1 VKPGPFVYHA
11 PERVDEALALLAEHG
26 DEAKVLAGGQSLMP
40 MLNFRLARVE
50 HLVDI
55 NRIGRLEPWFADP
68 VLTGDVVILPALVR
82 QRQVE
87 RSAALA
93 AALPLLGEA
102 LRHVAHPQ
110 IRNRGTVCGS
120 LAHADPSAE
129 LPTVLSA
136 LDATVTLVSAR
147 GTRTLPLADFFLF
160 HLTTALDPDELL
172 REVTIPR
179 PPPGTVTAFR
189 EFAPRRGDFALA
201 AVAATARF
209 DSGAATGR
217 FDSGAVSDFEGDAT
231 SDADRVAELRIVV
244 AGVAPTPLRLAGVEE
259 LLLGGPLDDAAIAAA
274 GALTAS
280 TVDPTG
286 DAHAD
291 AAYRERLAGVLL
303 TRALTDLR
311 DRHSHGDPH
320 HREAIHA

>member
-1 VKPGPFVYHA
+1 MKPGAFAYHA

-82 QRQVE
+82 QRRVE

-147 GTRTLPLADFFLF
+147 GTRTLPLADFFVF
-160 HLTTALDPDELL
+160 HLTTALEPDELL

-209 DSGAATGR
+209 DNG
-217 FDSGAVSDFEGDAT
+217 V
-231 SDADRVAELRIVV
+231 ADLRVTV
-244 AGVAPTPLRLAGVEE
+244 AGVAPTPLRLTGVEE
-259 LLLGGPLDDAAIAAA
+259 LIADGPLDGEAIAAA

-280 TVDPTG
+280 TVEPTG

-291 AAYRERLAGVLL
+291 AAYRRRLAGVLVG
-303 TRALTDLR
+303 RALTDLR
-311 DRHSHGDPH
+311 NRHDHQ
-320 HREAIHA
+320 EATHD

>member
-1 VKPGPFVYHA
+1 MKPGSFTYHA
-11 PERVDEALALLAEHG
+11 PERVDEALGLLAEYG

-93 AALPLLGEA
+93 GALPLLAGA

-129 LPTVLSA
+129 LPTVLSV
-136 LDATVTLVSAR
+136 LDATVTLASAR
-147 GTRTLPLADFFLF
+147 GTRTLPLTDFFLF
-160 HLTTALDPDELL
+160 HLTTALEPDELL

-179 PPPGTVTAFR
+179 PAAGTVTAFH

-201 AVAATARF
+201 AVAV
-209 DSGAATGR
+209 AAGLH
-217 FDSGAVSDFEGDAT
+217 DGQLSHP
-231 SDADRVAELRIVV
+231 RIAV
-244 AGVAPTPLRLAGVEE
+244 AGVAPTPLRLTGVEE
-259 LLLGGPLDDAAIAAA
+259 MLTGESLDDAVIAEAA
-274 GALTAS
+274 ELTRS

-286 DAHAD
+286 AAHAG
-291 AAYRERLAGVLL
+291 ATYRKRLAGVLVS
-303 TRALTDLR
+303 RALADLR
-311 DRHSHGDPH
+311 QDQEVTHG
-320 HREAIHA
+320 